1 MPPPGGL
8 MGSTLISLALFALVG
23 SFTPGPNTVMVTASG
38 AAFGFARTMPHMLGV
53 TIGFTAMVFAVGLG
67 LGQIVA
73 AVPQAHW
80 WLRIAGSAYLLYLA
94 WRIARAGDPGA
105 GEAARKPLTF
115 LEAALFQWINPKAL
129 TLAFGVITAFTT
141 ATGNLWIELSVIAAI
156 FALACFPALVV
167 WCLFGVAIRR
177 LLTSPRALRIT
188 NLVLAALVAL
198 SVVLLFV

>member
-1 MPPPGGL
+1 VSSSL
-8 MGSTLISLALFALVG
+8 VSLILFAVVG

-67 LGQIVA
+67 LGQVIA
-73 AVPQAHW
+73 AAPQAHG

-105 GEAARKPLTF
+105 AESARQPLTF

-141 ATGNLWIELSVIAAI
+141 VGGNIWLELGLIVAT

-167 WCLFGVAIRR
+167 WCLFGVAIRQ
-177 LLTSPRALRIT
+177 LLSSPRALRIV
-188 NLVLAALVAL
+188 NLMLAALVAL
-198 SVVLLFV
+198 SVVMLFV